1 MDVPAGGDEQPLE
14 IFDLPDGEHQAAEV
28 RPYTVTG
35 GRTRSARGDLPLET
49 LVEALVPPARGR
61 TTEERDILAL
71 AANGY
76 SSIVELSAHM
86 KLPLGVVRVLVG
98 DLEESGLLYV
108 HSDPASPEAPSAAT
122 PLSVLESV
130 LDGIC
135 AL

>member
-1 MDVPAGGDEQPLE
+1 MNV
-14 IFDLPDGEHQAAEV
+14 FDLNDSEHQASEV

-35 GRTRSARGDLPLET
+35 GRTRSSRGELPIET
-49 LVEALVPPARGR
+49 LVEALVPPADGR
-61 TTEERDILAL
+61 TSEERDILAL

-86 KLPLGVVRVLVG
+86 RLPLGVVRVLVG
-98 DLEESGLLYV
+98 DLEESGLLYIHGV
-108 HSDPASPEAPSAAT
+108 SDATEAPSAST
-122 PLSVLESV
+122 PFSVLESV